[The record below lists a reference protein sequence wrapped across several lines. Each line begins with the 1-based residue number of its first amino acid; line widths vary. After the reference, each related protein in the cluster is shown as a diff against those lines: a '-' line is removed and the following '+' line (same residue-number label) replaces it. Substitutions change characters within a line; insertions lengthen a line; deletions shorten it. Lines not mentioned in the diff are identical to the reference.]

1 VSERPQ
7 NKNLKPLGSGARS
20 PDEERAIRSKGA
32 METHKA
38 RKRNADM
45 RAAVQAFAN
54 LRFNGKGKSIDAEKM
69 KSLDELDNP
78 EAPMIMK
85 VVNAQFVKAIQGDP
99 EARDWICKMLGVD
112 PHGPVLPAP
121 GLTITAD
128 GQAVEDAGGVRIHLI
143 RGEKSENTDTAE
155 DEATRAAARLS
166 MVEAMKAIG
175 EAANSPQDTK
185 ENVMPDE

>member
-1 VSERPQ
+1 MSERPQ

-20 PDEERAIRSKGA
+20 PDEEREIRSKGA
-32 METHKA
+32 RAATKA
-38 RKRNADM
+38 HKRNADI

-54 LRFNGKGKSIDAEKM
+54 LRFSGEGKSLDAEKM
-69 KSLDELDNP
+69 KSLDEVENADV
-78 EAPMIMK
+78 PMIMK
-85 VVNAQFVKAIQGDP
+85 VINAQFVKAIQGDP
-99 EARDWICKMLGVD
+99 EARDWICRMLGVD
-112 PHGPVLPAP
+112 PTGPVQPAP

-143 RGEKSENTDTAE
+143 RGDKAENTGTAE

-175 EAANSPQDTK
+175 EAVNNPPEAE